1 MRQERASDRDRS
13 EKEKRYSI
21 RSATDRER
29 EEISGERVSLGT
41 KEGGK
46 GEYSSGRVGRRL
58 MFQKLLSV

>member
-1 MRQERASDRDRS
+1 MRQERASDRS

-29 EEISGERVSLGT
+29 EENSGERVSLGT
-41 KEGGK
+41 EEGGK
-46 GEYSSGRVGRRL
+46 GEYFSGRVGRRL